1 MKDKI
6 SKATQWLIIATISL
20 LGFSACKPDEEEE
33 LLMYGTPTSDYRADI
48 PAAEEGADFAVTPAE
63 KIEE

>member
-1 MKDKI
+1 MKAKL

-20 LGFSACKPDEEEE
+20 LGFSACKPDEE
-33 LLMYGTPTSDYRADI
+33 LMYGTPTSDYRADI

>member
-1 MKDKI
+1 MKAKL

-20 LGFSACKPDEEEE
+20 LGFSACKPDEEVVE
-33 LLMYGTPTSDYRADI
+33 MYGTPTSDYRADI

>member
-1 MKDKI
+1 MKAKL

-20 LGFSACKPDEEEE
+20 LGFSACKPDEEE
-33 LLMYGTPTSDYRADI
+33 MYGTPTSDYRADI